1 MQFSEIRGQEKVKKT
16 LIKSVVAGRIPHAQM
31 FVGVDGNGSL
41 PLAIAYSAYV
51 NCENKT
57 DEDSCGTCNS
67 CHKHK
72 QLIHPDVTFSFP
84 TFGAKATTNDF
95 LPAFRE
101 MVKNNKYAS
110 ADDWRAQINSENKQL
125 NINRDQCHE
134 IIKAMS
140 YKPFESQYKTLI
152 LWLPEFLGNQG
163 NILLKL
169 IEEPPPNTLFLL
181 CTSNTDKLLTT
192 IVSRSQIIKLQIPT
206 ADEIREEVSSV
217 EDMTPELAGSIS
229 LLAEGSINKAY
240 RLSRHMES
248 SHFAPLKSWLQ
259 DCFKGKADLLN
270 KQIQEMSS
278 RGREDLKSFLHY
290 GVHIVRACVLQPF
303 GTNDNKLS
311 KEEAVLVN
319 NLAPLLKGEK
329 GEQAFAKFN
338 DAIYWLERNGNV
350 KIVLFDLSLALK
362 NILRK

>member
-1 MQFSEIRGQEKVKKT
+1 MQFENIRGQQKVKLA
-16 LIKSVVAGRIPHAQM
+16 LIKSVQSGRIPHAQM
-31 FVGVDGNGSL
+31 FVGIDGNGSL
-41 PLAIAYSAYV
+41 PLAIAYSAYI
-51 NCENKT
+51 NCP
-57 DEDSCGTCNS
+57 DRSDQDSCGICNS
-67 CHKHK
+67 CHKHN
-72 QLIHPDVTFSFP
+72 QLIHPDLTFSFP

-95 LPAFRE
+95 LGAFRE
-101 MVKNNKYAS
+101 MITENKYAS
-110 ADDWRAQINSENKQL
+110 TEDWKSQINSENKQL

-140 YKPFESQYKTLI
+140 FKPFESKYKILV
-152 LWLPEFLGNQG
+152 LWLPEYLGNQG

-169 IEEPPPNTLFLL
+169 IEEPPPNTIFLL

-192 IVSRSQIIKLQIPT
+192 IVSRSQIIKLQIPSN
-206 ADEIREEVSSV
+206 DEIKEEISTV
-217 EDMTPELAGSIS
+217 EGMNSELAGTIS

-240 RLSRHMES
+240 SLTRHMES

-259 DCFKGKADLLN
+259 DCFKGKANLLN
-270 KQIQEMSS
+270 TQIQDMSS

-290 GVHIVRACVLQPF
+290 GIHIIRACILQPF

-329 GEQAFAKFN
+329 GEAAFGKFN